1 MHVARCKPTTACQVM
16 ILCDSCGSLAT
27 CCQAPSHHAPAIAPF
42 FWWPFN
48 AQNVG
53 RSVDI
58 SHFLATERGVT
69 FQHPRCSTTF
79 QHLIVLAL
87 VSSPVELGHEDPS
100 VDSTVLV
107 VHNSLPLAPML
118 MQSLDVHVS
127 LTNSRRQDMN
137 VNVERFFMSTC

>member
-1 MHVARCKPTTACQVM
+1 M
-16 ILCDSCGSLAT
+16 ILCEPVAHWRHIVE
-27 CCQAPSHHAPAIAPF
+27 HHPPCTSNHPLF
-42 FWWPFN
+42 FWVRTGGKPFN

-53 RSVDI
+53 RSIDI
-58 SHFLATERGVT
+58 SHFLAAERGVT
-69 FQHPRCSTTF
+69 FQHPRCSTIF

-118 MQSLDVHVS
+118 MQSLGVHVS
-127 LTNSRRQDMN
+127 LTNSGQDMN
-137 VNVERFFMSTC
+137 VNAQGFPG

>member
-1 MHVARCKPTTACQVM
+1 MHQQSPLFLVRTEGK
-16 ILCDSCGSLAT
+16 
-27 CCQAPSHHAPAIAPF
+27 
-42 FWWPFN
+42 PFN

-53 RSVDI
+53 RSIDM

-69 FQHPRCSTTF
+69 FQHPRCSTIF

-137 VNVERFFMSTC
+137 VNVEGFFMSTY

>member
-1 MHVARCKPTTACQVM
+1 M
-16 ILCDSCGSLAT
+16 
-27 CCQAPSHHAPAIAPF
+27 
-42 FWWPFN
+42 
-48 AQNVG
+48 
-53 RSVDI
+53 

-79 QHLIVLAL
+79 QHLIVLDL
-87 VSSPVELGHEDPS
+87 VSSPVELGREDPS

-127 LTNSRRQDMN
+127 LTNSPQDMN
-137 VNVERFFMSTC
+137 VNVQGFAG